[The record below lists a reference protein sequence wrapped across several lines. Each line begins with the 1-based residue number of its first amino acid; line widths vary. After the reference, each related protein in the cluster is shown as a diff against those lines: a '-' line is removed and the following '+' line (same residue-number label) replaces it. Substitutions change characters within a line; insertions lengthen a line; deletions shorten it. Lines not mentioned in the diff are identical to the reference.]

1 MVGREPLVWRRVV
14 LKKTDQGIEMRGEKI
29 LAPEMGDDSL
39 LDLVADAK
47 GLDQPEVLVLAVG
60 GLDGAKEQGGPPMT
74 LHIHDYRCI
83 FKRK

>member
-1 MVGREPLVWRRVV
+1 
-14 LKKTDQGIEMRGEKI
+14 MRGEKV
-29 LAPEMGDDSL
+29 LASEVGDDPL
-39 LDLVADAK
+39 FDLVTVTE
-47 GLDQPEVLVLAVG
+47 GLDESEVLVAAVG